1 MSEFAADFDADHEMV
16 QAESDCF
23 FWLSWFIIGD
33 DMTSFFVIEF
43 THDYDVQKRRRSRGP
58 TFMDGGSCGGFR
70 WIFGT
75 LPLTPRRCGVVHL
88 TNTEKRFNKVNQI
101 I

>member
-23 FWLSWFIIGD
+23 FRLSWFIFGD

-43 THDYDVQKRRRSRGP
+43 THDCVVKKRRRSRGSD
-58 TFMDGGSCGGFR
+58 FYGWGKLRGF
-70 WIFGT
+70 
-75 LPLTPRRCGVVHL
+75 PLDFRHFAAHAT
-88 TNTEKRFNKVNQI
+88 
-101 I
+101 